1 LETNQLL
8 NKNQWKN
15 IENNHQSYISRKDLN
30 KDETKEYDIIKSL
43 SGQLV
48 YVNFKRYPAFHRIQ
62 KTVNGYYVSRR
73 CNSKNNCCCFW
84 AININI
90 KTNEAKLS
98 CKKNCPHLTKST
110 EFKFFYIYKYM
121 L

>member
-1 LETNQLL
+1 ML

-62 KTVNGYYVSRR
+62 KTIS
-73 CNSKNNCCCFW
+73 F
-84 AININI
+84 
-90 KTNEAKLS
+90 
-98 CKKNCPHLTKST
+98 
-110 EFKFFYIYKYM
+110 M
-121 L
+121 